1 MKLHLFSPRYQI
13 HKTLFTIGV
22 IVHCICQKL
31 LVKRMSKGL
40 DPLLEV
46 LKIFSK
52 LVHENHLLEN
62 RQKIKS
68 NMNNSMTDERQPSCI
83 HNFHLG
89 CCIAQTTIQIL
100 TIKVLFQL
108 AHPTSYTPK
117 ALQTFS
123 TLNHLVAVTWVS
135 PQFGKT

>member
-1 MKLHLFSPRYQI
+1 
-13 HKTLFTIGV
+13 
-22 IVHCICQKL
+22 
-31 LVKRMSKGL
+31 
-40 DPLLEV
+40 
-46 LKIFSK
+46 
-52 LVHENHLLEN
+52 
-62 RQKIKS
+62 
-68 NMNNSMTDERQPSCI
+68 MNNSMTDERQPSCI

-123 TLNHLVAVTWVS
+123 TLNHLVDYCCDLGLPTIRQNLTFKHPLTAFVDSCLSSREQQLKETRHHTDCAR
-135 PQFGKT
+135 QRYIKTTKLGADIVLSFLEVWTCYWMTN